1 MKPVWS
7 LSFWSLHESR
17 ISKIKVIGFMGQ
29 SCHSESSGYLSN
41 HATFMD
47 HESDISCNEK
57 LYSYNIARGKEIT
70 VPWGHHHTATMH
82 QLQEQEEQ
90 QQGKAIQLRWRRP
103 QRREDWRPLLGPRS
117 VLPMPG
123 PTESE
128 CGLCPGGIMGVLVS
142 NNYIMAWWMQNASFT
157 LQSKGCSESNF
168 NSNCGYLQAVSFR
181 ATLHKPFG
189 WRIVDCLIVFPPLFF
204 TLWHF

>member
-7 LSFWSLHESR
+7 LSFWSLLESR

-29 SCHSESSGYLSN
+29 SCHSESSGHLIN

-57 LYSYNIARGKEIT
+57 LYSYNLARGKEIT

-90 QQGKAIQLRWRRP
+90 QQGKAIQLRRVSATTPRRLASARTEVRLTDAGSNGERVWSLLP
-103 QRREDWRPLLGPRS
+103 PATVPPNGQRPITT
-117 VLPMPG
+117 
-123 PTESE
+123 TERNQDMNCCSTRTQ
-128 CGLCPGGIMGVLVS
+128 MVS
-142 NNYIMAWWMQNASFT
+142 N
-157 LQSKGCSESNF
+157 LCKVSEE
-168 NSNCGYLQAVSFR
+168 A
-181 ATLHKPFG
+181 
-189 WRIVDCLIVFPPLFF
+189 
-204 TLWHF
+204 